1 MGTIDKDVQ
10 ELQRRLGEGAIQR
23 AYQAIVSYMSHLRA
37 VFTTQQG
44 ERLVSGL
51 YQGYFDMTYFAL
63 FPDVLKKR
71 DLKLAIVFNYH
82 TFRFEVWL
90 AARNRRVQRRYYELF
105 RNSNYDKHRLIKPA
119 IGIDAIVEAVLAAE
133 FSLEDQEHLT
143 SCIIKSARSFE
154 RDMVEF
160 LIEVDTL

>member
-71 DLKLAIVFNYH
+71 DLKLAIVF
-82 TFRFEVWL
+82 TIPFASKSGL
-90 AARNRRVQRRYYELF
+90 QRVIVGCSDVIMSF
-105 RNSNYDKHRLIKPA
+105 FVIPTMTS
-119 IGIDAIVEAVLAAE
+119 IGSSSLPSVLML
-133 FSLEDQEHLT
+133 SWKLCWPQSSPLK
-143 SCIIKSARSFE
+143 IKSTSPVALLKVLGALNVTWWNF
-154 RDMVEF
+154 
-160 LIEVDTL
+160 